1 MTDFSN
7 YDSKIFS
14 CTYEGQT
21 AVMYFKSES
30 FMVMM
35 DAVVIREI
43 LDCLNSI
50 ERDKKIKGLLTM
62 HATENNRIE
71 MVQNFIR
78 SIQDESG
85 YVQKERAVIRYGNAV
100 KRLTMAINDFSK
112 PSVVGIHGQVSID
125 AFGYFLACDHRIAAD
140 NLSVEFPGLKLG
152 IVPAGAVTLFM
163 SRQAGATR
171 TLEVLMAGKTILA
184 KRAKKLA
191 LISQISTK
199 EQLRED
205 CLAKLEEFYQVPG
218 NATLNMTKRL
228 IRPKTHELEEHF
240 EMSSRLMWNS
250 IVDS

>member
-7 YDSKIFS
+7 YDSKVFS

-30 FMVMM
+30 FLLMM
-35 DAVVIREI
+35 NAEVLREV

-50 ERDKKIKGLLTM
+50 ERDKNIKGLLTM

-71 MVQNFIR
+71 TIQNFIS
-78 SIQDESG
+78 SIQEQSG
-85 YVQKERAVIRYGNAV
+85 YVQRERAVIRYGNAV
-100 KRLTMAINDFSK
+100 KRLTMAINDFAK

-125 AFGYFLACDHRIAAD
+125 GFGYFLACDHRVAAD
-140 NLSVEFPGLKLG
+140 DISIEFPGLKLG
-152 IVPAGAVTLFM
+152 IIPAGAVSLFM
-163 SRQAGATR
+163 SRQMGATR

-184 KRAKKLA
+184 EQAKELA
-191 LISQISTK
+191 LISQVSTK

-228 IRPKTHELEEHF
+228 IRPQTHELEEHF
-240 EMSSRLMWNS
+240 EISSRLMWNS
-250 IVDS
+250 IVDR